1 MHAAKYYK
9 NQTALNLF
17 FQWLLKITIS
27 FKSQHNNKC
36 FNHLLSSH
44 HLPMVYHTLLRQKK
58 SNIYNS
64 SWICYAWLYPIQ
76 CGLFTDINP
85 LMAILMNIK
94 DSIIVTIMYI
104 SPHDKP
110 CPRKCG
116 KLLPKKRRKEKSLQ
130 KAGFESINWWMYGL
144 IIR

>member
-1 MHAAKYYK
+1 MLQNTIKIRQRQIHFSNGCSELQLVSKVSTIISVSIIYC
-9 NQTALNLF
+9 QVITC
-17 FQWLLKITIS
+17 QWYIIHCWGKRNRT
-27 FKSQHNNKC
+27 
-36 FNHLLSSH
+36 
-44 HLPMVYHTLLRQKK
+44 
-58 SNIYNS
+58 YNS

-116 KLLPKKRRKEKSLQ
+116 KLLPKKGKKEKSLQ
-130 KAGFESINWWMYGL
+130 NAGFESINWWMYGL

>member
-9 NQTALNLF
+9 NKTALNSF
-17 FQWLLKITIS
+17 FQWLLRITIS

-44 HLPMVYHTLLRQKK
+44 HLPMVYHCWGKRNRT
-58 SNIYNS
+58 YNS

-85 LMAILMNIK
+85 LIAILMNIK
-94 DSIIVTIMYI
+94 DSIIDTIMYI

-116 KLLPKKRRKEKSLQ
+116 KLLPKKGEKKRVYKTQDSNQ
-130 KAGFESINWWMYGL
+130 
-144 IIR
+144 